1 MPLFEMEASSRGRL
15 RVFVRA
21 QLPFTLSMIILV
33 GIVGVA
39 APSTLTVGVVIAG
52 LTVGAVAT
60 VLSLVVPWERLP
72 IALMMIVAGLDLL
85 AVALV
90 RAELLPSFPSVTIL
104 AVFPVLWLAYG
115 FPWYGIAAA
124 VFGAGFITSFRFAY
138 VGAWPVTP
146 VEWANVVILP
156 TFIVGVAVIVFVA
169 ARHLR
174 RSSQRLREA
183 SRAQER
189 TLREAQD
196 TEAVALGIVNTVS
209 AGVIF
214 YDAQGRLDVANA
226 RAHGFAE
233 LGGFR
238 LDAPPFAGNEVFR
251 ADRTSVVPAHEQV
264 VPRALA
270 GETVSDQLEWWGPD
284 DARVAVLASSSRV
297 RRPEG
302 DVLGTVVVVHDVTEL
317 AEAVEVR
324 EQFLRTVSHELRT
337 PLTSITGF
345 LDLIDD
351 EVDPAN
357 ARLRRYVDVVTRR
370 ADDLARRISDLFA
383 AGESEK
389 DLRRDTVDL
398 GDVVAAAVEIVERF
412 AEARAHTIEAVAAG
426 GTPAHL
432 DRAQLVVAI
441 AELLTNAVKF
451 GIPSAPITVSHGVRD
466 GRAQIAVTNVGP
478 GIARTEQRRA
488 FDRFYRGPLARSSEI
503 QGFGLG
509 LTNVRTI
516 AVAHG
521 GTVRIDSTP
530 GERTTV
536 TLDLPASIETAE

>member
-1 MPLFEMEASSRGRL
+1 MPLFEMEASSRGRV

-21 QLPFTLSMIILV
+21 QLPFTLSLVILV
-33 GIVGVA
+33 GIVGLA

-52 LTVGAVAT
+52 LAVGVVAT
-60 VLSLVVPWERLP
+60 VLALVVPWERLP
-72 IALMMIVAGLDLL
+72 LALMMIVAGLDLL

-90 RAELLPSFPSVTIL
+90 RAEMLPSFPSVTIL

-138 VGAWPVTP
+138 VGAWPASP

-189 TLREAQD
+189 ALRKAQD
-196 TEAVALGIVNTVS
+196 TEAVALGIVDTVS

-214 YDAQGRLDVANA
+214 YDAKGRLDVANA

-238 LDAPPFAGNEVFR
+238 LDVPPFAGKEVFG
-251 ADRTSVVPAHEQV
+251 ADQTSVVPADVQV
-264 VPRALA
+264 IPRALA

-284 DARVAVLASSSRV
+284 DTRVAVLASSSRV
-297 RRPEG
+297 RRPDG
-302 DVLGTVVVVHDVTEL
+302 DVLGTVVVVYDVTEL
-317 AEAVEVR
+317 AEAIEVR

-370 ADDLARRISDLFA
+370 ADDLARRVSDLFA

-398 GDVVAAAVEIVERF
+398 GDVVAAAVQIVESF
-412 AEARAHTIEAVAAG
+412 AEARAHTIEAVGAV

-451 GIPSAPITVSHGVRD
+451 GLPSAPITVSHGVRD
-466 GRAQIAVTNVGP
+466 GRARIAVTNVGP
-478 GIARTEQRRA
+478 GIARAEQRRA

-536 TLDLPASIETAE
+536 TLDLPAGSEAAQ